1 MNVDKS
7 QILQSQSTLS
17 NPSQLKIIQ
26 SCNYEYVSTD
36 EFVSLNVL
44 ANEESY
50 GEKGSQ
56 GIMLLVP
63 LYARVSSKSE
73 ELKYFQKGQKK
84 DAHFE
89 KMIVCLDPF
98 ADQGDNIVV
107 FLLGNGHNSAFFN
120 NCLKLRDSGGVGKN
134 RCLN

>member
-1 MNVDKS
+1 MNIDE
-7 QILQSQSTLS
+7 IRQSLTPISS
-17 NPSQLKIIQ
+17 PSHLEIIQ
-26 SCNYEYVSTD
+26 ACDYEYNATD

-44 ANEESY
+44 ANEVSY
-50 GEKGSQ
+50 GEKGGP
-56 GIMLLVP
+56 GIMLLIP
-63 LYARVSSKSE
+63 LYARVSTKSE
-73 ELKYFQKGQKK
+73 EMKYFSKGQKK

-120 NCLKLRDSGGVGKN
+120 NCLKLRDSGGVGQ
-134 RCLN
+134 C